1 MSNSYLS
8 SLFQKF
14 LITFLMVKKELS
26 VETGNLEFED
36 TEIQFT
42 FRNNLRFSIILGVA
56 FLVLFLFFSLNRA
69 FVYWIFS

>member
-1 MSNSYLS
+1 
-8 SLFQKF
+8 
-14 LITFLMVKKELS
+14 MVKKELS

-69 FVYWIFS
+69 FVY